1 MRRQEFDP
9 PRSFWSVVVTPN
21 NGADLN
27 YIADRVAKLARVDSV
42 MIQER
47 RVTAV
52 WREGDNGGG
61 GGGGGG
67 GSAEAPKS
75 R

>member
-1 MRRQEFDP
+1 MRGRTIDP
-9 PRSFWSVVVTPN
+9 PRSFWSVVVTPD

-27 YIADRVAKLARVDSV
+27 YIADRIAKLAGVDTV

-52 WREGDNGGG
+52 WQEGDNGGG
-61 GGGGGG
+61 GGGG
-67 GSAEAPKS
+67 SA
-75 R
+75 

>member
-1 MRRQEFDP
+1 MRRQEIDP
-9 PRSFWSVVVTPN
+9 PRSFWSVVVTPD

-27 YIADRVAKLARVDSV
+27 YIAGCVAKLAGVDSV

-52 WREGDNGGG
+52 WREDDN

-67 GSAEAPKS
+67 GSAEAPKT

>member
-1 MRRQEFDP
+1 MRRQEIDP
-9 PRSFWSVVVTPN
+9 PRSFWSIVVTPN
-21 NGADLN
+21 NGADLS
-27 YIADRVAKLARVDSV
+27 YIADRVAKLPGVDSV

-52 WREGDNGGG
+52 WQEADNGG

-67 GSAEAPKS
+67 GSAEAPNT

>member
-1 MRRQEFDP
+1 MRRREIDP
-9 PRSFWSVVVTPN
+9 PRSFWSIVVTPN
-21 NGADLN
+21 NGADLS
-27 YIADRVAKLARVDSV
+27 YIADRVAKLPGVHTV

-52 WREGDNGGG
+52 WQEADN

-67 GSAEAPKS
+67 GSAEAPNT